1 MTPKHSVV
9 VTVWSGVVPESGRAS
24 IFILICNSNSNSARV
39 SKDRK
44 RRKRKVES
52 TKCSDWS
59 IEAITLR
66 VLQLSMIRNAEWIYK
81 KKIERNGNLGFG
93 RWRWEWEEAVI
104 GWPCWLLYCCV
115 AKDQKTHENGLLFAL
130 LLLQPS
136 ATLHA
141 NSPIKNHQH
150 NNHLSFHSPFWKG
163 LFFFLFWLIWSSIC
177 SSNIKLHN
185 LTLLLTL

>member
-81 KKIERNGNLGFG
+81 KNRKKWKPWF
-93 RWRWEWEEAVI
+93 WSVAV
-104 GWPCWLLYCCV
+104 GVGGGGDWV
-115 AKDQKTHENGLLFAL
+115 AMLA
-130 LLLQPS
+130 
-136 ATLHA
+136 
-141 NSPIKNHQH
+141 
-150 NNHLSFHSPFWKG
+150 
-163 LFFFLFWLIWSSIC
+163 
-177 SSNIKLHN
+177 
-185 LTLLLTL
+185 TLLLRCKGPKDSWEWAFIRSSASPTFSYATRQFTHKKPPT